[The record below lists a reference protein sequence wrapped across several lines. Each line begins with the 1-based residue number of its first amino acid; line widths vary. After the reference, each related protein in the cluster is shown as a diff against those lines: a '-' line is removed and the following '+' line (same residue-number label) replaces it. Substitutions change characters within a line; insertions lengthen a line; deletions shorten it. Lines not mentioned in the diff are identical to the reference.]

1 MGDKSI
7 FVAFLFFFFFL
18 PANTPLTIMIASNGL
33 NLPYVCLNKSSQAK
47 MQRETIKC
55 GPKLGENALKI
66 GNKEQSQSCH

>member
-1 MGDKSI
+1 
-7 FVAFLFFFFFL
+7 
-18 PANTPLTIMIASNGL
+18 MIASNGL